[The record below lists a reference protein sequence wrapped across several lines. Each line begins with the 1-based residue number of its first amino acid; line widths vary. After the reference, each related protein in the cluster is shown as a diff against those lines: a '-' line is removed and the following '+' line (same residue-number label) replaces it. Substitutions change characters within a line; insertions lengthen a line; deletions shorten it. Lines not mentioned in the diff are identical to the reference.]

1 MSDKISPIESFSIAS
16 GIEPGL
22 LKGLLGIILVA
33 VFLLAYAWAT
43 QHGYKGV
50 FYGNQSLL
58 DYLKLVLSGAALL
71 IMIVAFFVY

>member
-50 FYGNQSLL
+50 FTVTKASL
-58 DYLKLVLSGAALL
+58 
-71 IMIVAFFVY
+71 II